1 MATTQVFLL
10 LTNNINSPV
19 IKLFNDIK
27 KGAEK
32 FGETYFLFHRKEGS
46 ELPAYLNET
55 NSFTFTDD
63 ILKRLKY
70 IPLSGTLVPGS
81 NHFPL
86 LDFYKTN
93 PGYDHYWLI
102 EDDVRFSGLW
112 HFLFS
117 TFSEFCNYDLLA
129 SYIGNYSEEPNWF
142 WWNSLSHNE
151 YFIPLE
157 ERYKSF
163 HPIYRLSNAAL
174 AHLFSMLDNKW
185 VGHHE
190 VLIPTLLY
198 RYNYKLLD
206 FGGEGK
212 FVRNGFE
219 NKFYIAHD
227 RNTLPSVSTLRYRPT
242 RYQEGNSPNK
252 IYHPVKPLFFDKEQ
266 FMAKEKEKAST
277 ANREAL

>member
-1 MATTQVFLL
+1 MVSRQVFLL

-27 KGAEK
+27 KGAEN
-32 FGETYFLFHRKEGS
+32 FGQTYILYHWKANS
-46 ELPAYLNET
+46 ELPSFLNGT
-55 NSFTFTDD
+55 NSFTFNDD
-63 ILKRLKY
+63 ILKRLNY
-70 IPLSGTLVPGS
+70 IPLSETLVPGS

-93 PGYDHYWLI
+93 PDYDHYWLI

-117 TFSEFCNYDLLA
+117 TFSDLYNYDLLA
-129 SYIGNYSEEPNWF
+129 SYIGNYKEEPRWF
-142 WWNSLSHNE
+142 WWNSLRHNE
-151 YFIPLE
+151 YFIPLA

-174 AHLFSMLDNKW
+174 AHLCSMLDNKW

-198 RYNYKLLD
+198 RSNYKLLD
-206 FGGEGK
+206 FGGEGR
-212 FVRNGFE
+212 FVLKGFE

-227 RNTLPSVSTLRYRPT
+227 SKTPPSVSTLRYRPI
-242 RYQEGNSPNK
+242 RYQEGNSTNK
-252 IYHPVKPLFFDKEQ
+252 IYHPVKALFYDKGQ
-266 FMAKEKEKAST
+266 FIAKARDNVIAK
-277 ANREAL
+277 